1 MFGKFDDFY
10 YRLFISTKWTM
21 NFLQQISKYTSVGS
35 VAKATFTVDF
45 RIIFN
50 IFFVFYQYKYRSL
63 FI

>member
-1 MFGKFDDFY
+1 MFEKFDDFY

-21 NFLQQISKYTSVGS
+21 NFLQQISKYTPVGS

-50 IFFVFYQYKYRSL
+50 IFFVF
-63 FI
+63 

>member
-1 MFGKFDDFY
+1 MFEKFDDFY

-50 IFFVFYQYKYRSL
+50 IFFVF
-63 FI
+63 